1 MSARIVLVPTPIGN
15 LQDITL
21 RAIETLRAADRVAAE
36 DTRHTGLLLR
46 HLGIQVPLISLHM
59 HNEHQRIPALL
70 AEVQAQG
77 WTLAYASDAGTP
89 GISDPGYLLVREA
102 LALGIAVECL
112 PGPTALI
119 PALVASGLPADRF
132 CFEGFLPAKKGRQTR
147 LMSLRDEPR
156 TILLYESPHRL
167 AKLLGQL
174 AEVLEHTRPASVA
187 RELTKIHEE
196 HRRGTLSELQ
206 AYYDLH
212 PPKGE
217 CVVVVAGRA

>member
-77 WTLAYASDAGTP
+77 WD
-89 GISDPGYLLVREA
+89 
-102 LALGIAVECL
+102 
-112 PGPTALI
+112 
-119 PALVASGLPADRF
+119 ALVL
-132 CFEGFLPAKKGRQTR
+132 
-147 LMSLRDEPR
+147 
-156 TILLYESPHRL
+156 I
-167 AKLLGQL
+167 
-174 AEVLEHTRPASVA
+174 V
-187 RELTKIHEE
+187 
-196 HRRGTLSELQ
+196 
-206 AYYDLH
+206 
-212 PPKGE
+212 
-217 CVVVVAGRA
+217 